1 MTTSHDAL
9 PLSRFTVLDLTRVRA
24 GPTCVRQLADW
35 GANAIKIEL
44 PEAVEGNTALG
55 GPRLGSDFQ
64 NLHRN
69 KKSIT
74 LNLKAPEGLKL
85 FKRLVEKADVVVENY
100 RPDVKHRLGVDYD
113 ALSAINPRLV
123 YGSISGFGQDGP
135 YHKRPGFDQ
144 IAQGMGGLMS
154 ITGLPG
160 QGPVRAGV
168 PIADLCAGL
177 SCALG
182 ILTALLEREVTGK
195 GQWVQA
201 SLLQAQIFMLDF
213 QAARWLLE
221 KEVPPQ
227 AGNNHPTSIPTGV
240 FRTADGHINIA
251 SAGEAIWQ
259 RLCEAIEAPEL
270 LADPRY
276 TDGAAR
282 SDNRDALNAAIES
295 RTQHYTSENLI
306 ALLNA
311 AGVPCG
317 PIYSVDQVF
326 RDAQVQHLGMAQPVH
341 HPATGR
347 HRTGRP
353 AVHPQPSRQPAA
365 NRHAA
370 ARPGYRRGAGR
381 VGLEQDEEIKDLE
394 DAARRLMRGEQSV
407 CYDARRFFHVRR
419 LKSVIPH

>member
-1 MTTSHDAL
+1 MATTNGAL

-44 PEAVEGNTALG
+44 PEAVEGNAALG
-55 GPRLGSDFQ
+55 GPRHGSDFQ

-85 FKRLVEKADVVVENY
+85 FKRLVENADVVVENY
-100 RPDVKHRLGVDYD
+100 RPDVKHRLGVDYES
-113 ALSAINPRLV
+113 LRAINPRLV

-135 YHKRPGFDQ
+135 YDSRPGFDQ

-182 ILTALLEREVTGK
+182 ILTALLEREATGK

-213 QAARWLLE
+213 QAARWLME

-240 FRTADGHINIA
+240 FKTADGHINIA

-259 RLCEAIEAPEL
+259 RLCKAIEAPEL
-270 LADPRY
+270 LGDARFA
-276 TDGAAR
+276 DGAAR
-282 SDNRDALNAAIES
+282 SDHRDALNAAIES
-295 RTQHYTSENLI
+295 HTQNYASEELI
-306 ALLNA
+306 ALLNT

-326 RDAQVQHLGMAQPVH
+326 RDAQVKHLGMAQSVH
-341 HPATGR
+341 HPELGDIELVGQPFTLSRHSGKLRTAT
-347 HRTGRP
+347 P
-353 AVHPQPSRQPAA
+353 ARGQHTAEVLDELGLTPDEIADLQCRQ
-365 NRHAA
+365 
-370 ARPGYRRGAGR
+370 
-381 VGLEQDEEIKDLE
+381 V
-394 DAARRLMRGEQSV
+394 V
-407 CYDARRFFHVRR
+407 
-419 LKSVIPH
+419 